1 MHPGII
7 VAIVVGVLLLAILV
21 FLFVRSVRIVK
32 QETAVIVQRFGKYH
46 RTLDT
51 GLKWVNPL
59 FDRSLPPI
67 SLKEQVADFKPS
79 EVITKDNVKMMI
91 DDVVFWQ
98 VIDPKLFTYAIER
111 PLQAIENITATTLRN
126 IIGEMDL
133 DDTLTSREYVNNKMH
148 KIIDAACD
156 SWGIK
161 IHRVE
166 VRNIIPPPVIQDSME
181 KQMRAERER
190 RQAILL
196 AEGEK
201 RANILVAEG
210 EKEAAILRAE
220 ATKIALLTEAEGQ
233 AEAIKKIMEAKP
245 DAAYLTIQG
254 FEALKQVADGQATTI
269 IVPSELQNVATMFT
283 TMQHMLNI
291 GPNAKP
297 VAATKATATPTPPKP
312 PSSSGQNSR
321 K

>member
-1 MHPGII
+1 MPHPGVI
-7 VAIVVGVLLLAILV
+7 VAIVLGVLLLVIAIV
-21 FLFVRSVRIVK
+21 LFVRAVRIVK

-46 RTLDT
+46 KTLET

-59 FDRSLPPI
+59 FDRTLPPI

-79 EVITKDNVKMMI
+79 EVITKDNVKIMI

-98 VIDPKLFTYAIER
+98 VVDAKLFTYAIER

-166 VRNIIPPPVIQDSME
+166 VRNIIPPPAIQDSME

-201 RANILVAEG
+201 RSNILVAEG

-233 AEAIKKIMEAKP
+233 AEAITRIMSAKP
-245 DAAYLTIQG
+245 DAAYLAIQG
-254 FEALKQVADGQATTI
+254 FEALKHVADGRATTI

-283 TMQHMLNI
+283 TMQHMLGVGT
-291 GPNAKP
+291 GPTGNAAAAP
-297 VAATKATATPTPPKP
+297 VAAKAAPTPK
-312 PSSSGQNSR
+312 SR

>member
-7 VAIVVGVLLLAILV
+7 AAIVIPAVIIGIVVIIALV
-21 FLFVRSVRIVK
+21 RGIKIVR
-32 QETAVIVQRFGKYH
+32 QETAVIIERFGKYR
-46 RTLDT
+46 RTLET
-51 GLKWVNPL
+51 GFNTVNPF
-59 FDRSLPPI
+59 FDKGWPPI

-79 EVITKDNVKMMI
+79 DVITKDNVRIKI

-98 VIDPKLFTYAIER
+98 VVDPKLFTYAIAN
-111 PLQAIENITATTLRN
+111 PLIALENITATTLRN
-126 IIGEMDL
+126 IIGEMEL
-133 DDTLTSREYVNNKMH
+133 DDILTSREYINDKMH
-148 KIIDAACD
+148 KSIDAATD
-156 SWGIK
+156 TWGIK

-190 RQAILL
+190 RQAILQ

-210 EKEAAILRAE
+210 EKQSAILRAE

-233 AEAIKKIMEAKP
+233 AEAIKRIIDAKP
-245 DAAYLTIQG
+245 DAAYLTLQG
-254 FEALKQVADGQATTI
+254 FDAIKALADGRATTI
-269 IVPSELQNVATMFT
+269 IVPSELQNVATLFT
-283 TMQHMLNI
+283 TMQHTI
-291 GPNAKP
+291 NAN
-297 VAATKATATPTPPKP
+297 VAQ
-312 PSSSGQNSR
+312 PSVQQRPAAAPQARSPQ